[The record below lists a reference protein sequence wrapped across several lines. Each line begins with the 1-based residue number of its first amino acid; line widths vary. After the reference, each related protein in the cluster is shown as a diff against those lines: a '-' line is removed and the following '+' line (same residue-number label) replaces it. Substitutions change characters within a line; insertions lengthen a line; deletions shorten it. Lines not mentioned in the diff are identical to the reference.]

1 MAKAPAKKR
10 PTPRTAAYRTG
21 IQIRKQLSGKRYGG
35 QATALAELA
44 PDLEDM
50 LNEVVFGKVWGRPG
64 LEIKM
69 RSVAVIAAL
78 ASMQRLPQLKGH
90 IANGLNVGLSKEEIV
105 EILIQMAFYAGVP
118 AAVNAFQ
125 VAKEVFD
132 AEGI

>member
-10 PTPRTAAYRTG
+10 PTPRTAAYRKG
-21 IQIRKQLSGKRYGG
+21 IEIRKQLSGNRYGG

-78 ASMQRLPQLKGH
+78 TSMQRLPQLKGH